1 MARGA
6 VGWDA
11 SELDLRTLE
20 QLGKKLDS
28 PLKRLGGRTVRE
40 LLTVKLL
47 RIRGKDGRLRW
58 LEPNAAQKLFEE
70 RRGARNIVLKAR
82 QMGITTWIA
91 ARYFLN
97 TITRPG
103 TVTVLVAHDQDS
115 AEAIFRI
122 VHRFAEN
129 LPEAVRR
136 GALRTSR
143 SNARQLTF
151 TKLDSEFR
159 VESAADANAGR
170 GLTIHHLHGSEVA
183 SWPGDA
189 AGTLASLR
197 AAVIPDG
204 EVTLEST
211 PQGSEGCWY
220 REWQAANANG
230 YVQHFFPW
238 WMEPKYRFK
247 GARVGELTAEEEV
260 LVLRHGLDVEQIA
273 YRRDLKANF
282 GARAA
287 QEFAEDAA
295 SCFRASGSCVFD
307 ADVLEARLRELPQ
320 PMAKRDRGQLQVWW
334 PPVERPSEA
343 YAPPGR
349 KREYIIGVDP
359 AGGGVEGD
367 FAAMQVIDRA
377 SGMQCAEWYGH
388 CTPEELARKA
398 AALGREYNGALL
410 AVERNN
416 HGHAVLAQLETVE
429 QYEPVF
435 RESGRIS
442 GWLTTAVSRPRMLEN
457 LAATIAAEPELFSS
471 ARLLGE
477 CRTFVRHADGRIAA
491 AQGCHDDAV
500 TAMAVALAVRARG

>member
-1 MARGA
+1 
-6 VGWDA
+6 
-11 SELDLRTLE
+11 
-20 QLGKKLDS
+20 
-28 PLKRLGGRTVRE
+28 
-40 LLTVKLL
+40 
-47 RIRGKDGRLRW
+47 
-58 LEPNAAQKLFEE
+58 
-70 RRGARNIVLKAR
+70 
-82 QMGITTWIA
+82 
-91 ARYFLN
+91 
-97 TITRPG
+97 
-103 TVTVLVAHDQDS
+103 VLVAQDQDS

-129 LPEAVRR
+129 LPEALRQ

-143 SNARQLTF
+143 SNARQLAF
-151 TKLDSEFR
+151 TKLDCEFR

-170 GLTIHHLHGSEVA
+170 GLTIHNLHGSEVA

-189 AGTLASLR
+189 TATLASLR
-197 AAVIPDG
+197 AAVIPGG

-220 REWQAANANG
+220 REWQAAEANG
-230 YVQHFFPW
+230 HVKHFFPW
-238 WMEPKYRFK
+238 WMEPHYRLR
-247 GARVGELTAEEEV
+247 GARLGKVTAEEEA
-260 LVLRHGLDVEQIA
+260 LVVRHGLDVEQIA

-287 QEFAEDAA
+287 QEFAEDAEA
-295 SCFRASGSCVFD
+295 CFRASGSCVFD
-307 ADVLEARLRELPQ
+307 AEALERRLGALPK
-320 PMAKRDRGQLQVWW
+320 PVEKRDCGQLHVWW
-334 PPVERPSEA
+334 PPVERPSET
-343 YAPPGR
+343 YAPAGR
-349 KREYIIGVDP
+349 RREYIIGVDP

-398 AALGREYNGALL
+398 AALGREYNNALL

-429 QYEPVF
+429 HYDAIF

-457 LAATIAAEPELFSS
+457 LAATIVAEPELFSS

-477 CRTFVRHADGRIAA
+477 CKTFVRHADGRIAA

-500 TAMAVALAVRARG
+500 TAMAVALAVRERG